1 LHTGLLTIS
10 TTYGS
15 ILVGVSINSRANRL
29 LIIDQ
34 KILSLA
40 SQDSSFLIGY
50 SLPANTSSIIETG
63 IAASTIKSY
72 KLNCEVRALSITS
85 ITANLQ
91 TRKYLYGSPSNFN
104 ITSHDLNLIT
114 NRIISLATKSISA
127 SGQSAN
133 IGRSL
138 RMTANVATYSI
149 DGQSMVSRIKM
160 PAESIAFLIN
170 SSGSMF
176 DVKMPAETGQYTTTG
191 ISNNNTIRRRIH
203 ITSNPVTINGPIVG
217 KLKSYKL
224 IAANDNISLNG
235 TAAYTNISMPAE
247 VEHIELAGNDNI
259 MEQSVIRLRAT
270 VGTFNIQSIEADQ
283 LVGISY
289 KRYSRGISRS
299 TRSGSTKTY
308 RIRGRIREVA

>member
-1 LHTGLLTIS
+1 
-10 TTYGS
+10 
-15 ILVGVSINSRANRL
+15 
-29 LIIDQ
+29 
-34 KILSLA
+34 
-40 SQDSSFLIGY
+40 
-50 SLPANTSSIIETG
+50 
-63 IAASTIKSY
+63 
-72 KLNCEVRALSITS
+72 
-85 ITANLQ
+85 
-91 TRKYLYGSPSNFN
+91 
-104 ITSHDLNLIT
+104 LNLIT